1 MDGSIELK
9 SKAGVGTT
17 VIVKIPFKI
26 GTQDKNSNLSDKPV
40 SLDDY
45 SVEGMRALVVE
56 DNGVEHGNFQMY
68 TGRQRYGSY
77 MCSRRARS
85 S

>member
-40 SLDDY
+40 SLMIIQWKAC
-45 SVEGMRALVVE
+45 GHWLWKTM
-56 DNGVEHGNFQMY
+56 N
-68 TGRQRYGSY
+68 
-77 MCSRRARS
+77 
-85 S
+85 